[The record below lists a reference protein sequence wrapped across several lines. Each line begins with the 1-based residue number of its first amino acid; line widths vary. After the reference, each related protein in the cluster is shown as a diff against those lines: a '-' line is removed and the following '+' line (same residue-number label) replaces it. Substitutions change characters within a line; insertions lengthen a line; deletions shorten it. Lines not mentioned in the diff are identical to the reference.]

1 MRIIILAVSQDG
13 FIADTGGE
21 IPWDIPYDLKWFKMN
36 TMNSTIGI
44 RGWVV
49 KHGIPYKNHWS
60 IAIILIFK

>member
-1 MRIIILAVSQDG
+1 MGLLLTLVAKSHGIYP
-13 FIADTGGE
+13 T
-21 IPWDIPYDLKWFKMN
+21 YDLKWFKMN
-36 TMNSTIGI
+36 TMMNSTIGI

>member
-1 MRIIILAVSQDG
+1 MRIILAVSQDG

-36 TMNSTIGI
+36 TMKNSTIGI

-60 IAIILIFK
+60 IGIILIFK